1 MRVLFLGDVVGR
13 TGRDAVIDQLPGIRQ
28 RLAADFV
35 VVNGENAAHGF
46 GITAR
51 IVDELL
57 SAGADVITTGNHVW
71 DQREILGYID
81 DQPRLLRPLNYPQG
95 APGRGVGL
103 FEARDGRQVLVAQA
117 MGRLFMDPMDDPFAA
132 LDAALSPVEMP
143 RDADAILVD
152 FHGEASSEKT
162 ALGNYLDGRVSL
174 VVGTH
179 THVPSADTRIL
190 PGGTA
195 YQSDAGMCGDYDS
208 VIGMKKGAPIHRFTR
223 KTPSERLEPAE
234 GPATVCG
241 LLVETDD
248 ATGLAVR
255 AEPLRVGGHLAA
267 AWPSPKARTLAAA
280 G

>member
-13 TGRDAVIDQLPGIRQ
+13 TGRDAVIDQLPGLRQ

-51 IVDELL
+51 IVDDLL
-57 SAGADVITTGNHVW
+57 AAGADVITTGNHVW
-71 DQREILGYID
+71 DQREILACID
-81 DQPRLLRPLNYPQG
+81 EQPRLLRPLNYPAG
-95 APGRGVGL
+95 APGRGAGL
-103 FEARDGRQVLVAQA
+103 FEARDGRRVLVAQA
-117 MGRLFMDPMDDPFAA
+117 MGRLFMDPLDDPFAA
-132 LDAALSPVEMP
+132 LETAVSPVEMP
-143 RDADAILVD
+143 RDADAILID
-152 FHGEASSEKT
+152 FHGEATSEKT
-162 ALGNYLDGRVSL
+162 ALGHYLDGRVSI

-179 THVPSADTRIL
+179 THIPSADTRIL

-208 VIGMKKGAPIHRFTR
+208 VIGMKKAAPIHRFTR

-234 GPATVCG
+234 GPATLCG
-241 LLVETDD
+241 LMVETDD
-248 ATGLAVR
+248 ATGLAVK
-255 AEPLRVGGHLAA
+255 AEPLRVGGHLSA
-267 AWPSPKARTLAAA
+267 AWPSVPTRPLAAA